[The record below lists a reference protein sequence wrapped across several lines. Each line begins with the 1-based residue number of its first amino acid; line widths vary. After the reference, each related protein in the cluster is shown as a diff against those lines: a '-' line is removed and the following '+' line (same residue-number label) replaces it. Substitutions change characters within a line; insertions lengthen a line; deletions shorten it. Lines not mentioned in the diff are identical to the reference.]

1 MLKTIYVKEPEK
13 EQSVSTNQSN
23 VIQVMKILVLRLLWK
38 KHDVSTHKVRVS
50 LDLTRLYWKEY
61 PK

>member
-23 VIQVMKILVLRLLWK
+23 VIQVMKILVLRLL
-38 KHDVSTHKVRVS
+38 
-50 LDLTRLYWKEY
+50 
-61 PK
+61 